1 MDSFSLCIHI
11 PKFLV
16 AAVILA
22 PIFGAIL
29 YVVDTIAP
37 RGAWRLSRIAVL
49 ILAGVV
55 YGLAVFLVNQMVGI
69 K

>member
-1 MDSFSLCIHI
+1 MDSFSLCIYI

-16 AAVILA
+16 AAVILV

-37 RGAWRLSRIAVL
+37 RGAWLPFRIAVI

-55 YGLAVFLVNQMVGI
+55 YGLAIFLVNQMVGI